1 VIVSV
6 SRSPLRMLAY
16 ALIAV
21 PMILLSVDMLVSY
34 RFYPHPETTAV
45 SREVTGSDG
54 SAVQTEEQVYTQVG
68 QSQRRRDVAWGTV
81 LLAGGAVT
89 LVWAFGNLIHPRRL
103 LVAEVDGLTLKL
115 GKAGEPSLRLQW
127 EEIAELRSGV
137 REGEAGPVPVLSLR
151 LFHAEEVPLRPR
163 GAIVDPPWIHLL
175 AEEWD
180 RPAHEVAA
188 LLDGYVEGAGDW
200 ESYG

>member
-1 VIVSV
+1 
-6 SRSPLRMLAY
+6 MLAF

-45 SREVTGSDG
+45 TTEVTGVDG
-54 SAVQTEEQVYTQVG
+54 SAVQSHEDIYTQVG
-68 QSQRRRDVAWGTV
+68 RSQRRRDVAWGTV
-81 LLAGGAVT
+81 LLAGGAVI

-115 GKAGEPSLRLQW
+115 GKTGEPSLRLRW
-127 EEIAELRSGV
+127 EEIAEVRSGV
-137 REGEAGPVPVLSLR
+137 REGEAGPAPVLSLR
-151 LFHAEEVPLRPR
+151 LLGTEEMPLRPR
-163 GAIVDPPWIHLL
+163 GAIVDPPWIHLI

-180 RPAHEVAA
+180 LPAHEVAA
-188 LLDGYVEGAGDW
+188 LLEGYLEGAGDW
-200 ESYG
+200 ETYE